1 MSASYPDIAAVA
13 APLLFGVLWNWCLYG
28 VLVVQLYVYSYNF
41 REDKKLHKLL
51 VYAIFFLET
60 LQTALSGADVYYW
73 FVSGYGDIK
82 HLTTPYATPFD
93 VPMIEALVSLSVQYF
108 FAYRIWVLSLKTSRW
123 LCTSICLCSAINA
136 AAAFTGGINAH
147 IRGKFTGGG
156 ILKYSAMTWLI
167 GNTMTDILIV
177 AAMLYHLVRKRED
190 SDGLGSNHTL
200 DHALPRI
207 VRLVI
212 ETNLMTTSVGIIS
225 LFMVL
230 ILPRKNWYTCPTA
243 ILGKLYSNALLVS
256 LNNRVSIREAVARTT
271 NEVTGRPPAA
281 TFAVTL
287 RSDEAM
293 DTIVTRPP
301 AAHRALKSDEV
312 HERVVTGIS

>member
-1 MSASYPDIAAVA
+1 
-13 APLLFGVLWNWCLYG
+13 
-28 VLVVQLYVYSYNF
+28 
-41 REDKKLHKLL
+41 
-51 VYAIFFLET
+51 
-60 LQTALSGADVYYW
+60 
-73 FVSGYGDIK
+73 
-82 HLTTPYATPFD
+82 
-93 VPMIEALVSLSVQYF
+93 
-108 FAYRIWVLSLKTSRW
+108 
-123 LCTSICLCSAINA
+123 
-136 AAAFTGGINAH
+136 
-147 IRGKFTGGG
+147 
-156 ILKYSAMTWLI
+156 
-167 GNTMTDILIV
+167 MTDILIV